1 MDRNK
6 NAPHADRFV
15 IALYPYDNAR
25 TFICDDPFRDVDA
38 LANDVL
44 TGDLSPI
51 VTRAIEIDLAAGTS
65 RDVTAELY
73 ATVAKMSRQS
83 EYAPRADLADELDG
97 RQLDY
102 FHEDELDAADDYR
115 EHSTL
120 NRAQQFGYRQGAR
133 W

>member
-15 IALYPYDNAR
+15 IALYPYDDTR

-44 TGDLSPI
+44 NGDLSPI

-65 RDVTAELY
+65 RDVTADLY
-73 ATVAKMSRQS
+73 ETVAKMSRQS
-83 EYAPRADLADELDG
+83 EYQPRHDLADELDD

-102 FHEDELDAADDYR
+102 FHEDDLDADYFAAADAGHETRIAYKL
-115 EHSTL
+115 EVL
-120 NRAQQFGYRQGAR
+120 
-133 W
+133 

>member
-1 MDRNK
+1 MDRNQ
-6 NAPHADRFV
+6 NATPADRFV

-65 RDVTAELY
+65 RDVTADLY
-73 ATVAKMSRQS
+73 ETVARLSRKN
-83 EYAPRADLADELDG
+83 EYQPRHDLADELDE

-102 FHEDELDAADDYR
+102 FSEDGLDAAYWAAADAGHETRIAYKL
-115 EHSTL
+115 EAL
-120 NRAQQFGYRQGAR
+120 
-133 W
+133 